1 MKKIF
6 ALFALLLISTLSVSA
21 QKSITGFKNTDKQLK
36 IEADF
41 DAQLSAKRVG
51 ENIKL
56 LSSVPHHVGSVG
68 GKFVASEIAKVFK
81 DNGWDTK
88 IETYQL
94 MFPTPITRVLEMSG
108 VTNFKAVLKEPSFK
122 EDATSGQPD
131 QLATYNCWSADGDV
145 TANLVFVNYG
155 LPEDYETL
163 AKYGIDVKG
172 KIVIAKYGRSWR
184 GIKPK
189 VAQEHGA
196 IGCLIYSDPADDGYS
211 AGDIYPIG
219 AYKNDQTVQRGSIMD
234 MVIYPGDP
242 TTPNIASTAN
252 APRVNH
258 KDAENLLK
266 IPVLPISYGDAAPL
280 LKDMAGPVAPK
291 DWAGALPM
299 TYHIGP
305 SKSKVHLKLAFDW
318 KLRPGLN
325 VIATIKGSE

>member
-1 MKKIF
+1 MTMKKIF
-6 ALFALLLISTLSVSA
+6 APLALLLICATSVTA

-41 DAQLSAKRVG
+41 DAQLNAKRVG

-108 VTNFKAVLKEPSFK
+108 ATNFKAVLKEPSFK

-131 QLATYNCWSADGDV
+131 QLPTYNCWSADGDV

-163 AKYGIDVKG
+163 AKYGAV
-172 KIVIAKYGRSWR
+172 S
-184 GIKPK
+184 
-189 VAQEHGA
+189 AQ
-196 IGCLIYSDPADDGYS
+196 
-211 AGDIYPIG
+211 
-219 AYKNDQTVQRGSIMD
+219 
-234 MVIYPGDP
+234 
-242 TTPNIASTAN
+242 TACEMQ
-252 APRVNH
+252 PR
-258 KDAENLLK
+258 
-266 IPVLPISYGDAAPL
+266 IPPWS
-280 LKDMAGPVAPK
+280 
-291 DWAGALPM
+291 
-299 TYHIGP
+299 
-305 SKSKVHLKLAFDW
+305 
-318 KLRPGLN
+318 
-325 VIATIKGSE
+325 